1 MHTEWS
7 DTPGQ
12 SSPPPTVSELRL
24 DKNDEASMYEYA
36 GLTKGSLN
44 ATKIYT
50 GFWLST
56 NSLLMMLLTTAF
68 LTESKSSYMLPVVSI
83 TTATDVVPK
92 KAASSDSMK
101 NEEVEK

>member
-12 SSPPPTVSELRL
+12 SPPPPTVSELRL
-24 DKNDEASMYEYA
+24 DKNDEASVYEYA

-44 ATKIYT
+44 STKMYT

-56 NSLLMMLLTTAF
+56 NSLSMMLLITAF
-68 LTESKSSYMLPVVSI
+68 LTESKSSDMLPVVSI

-92 KAASSDSMK
+92 KAASLDSMK
-101 NEEVEK
+101 KDVEK